1 MDLCTCESEES
12 SHGKGAGV
20 WYSVVRC
27 ITVNRSPRSRHMGE
41 GSVSKITYVP
51 CIHWVVWRT
60 GTPKDRD
67 RLMMILFYDIRIK
80 KGDSQGKNVTLEL

>member
-12 SHGKGAGV
+12 SHGEGAGV

-41 GSVSKITYVP
+41 GSVVKITYDP
-51 CIHWVVWRT
+51 LC
-60 GTPKDRD
+60 
-67 RLMMILFYDIRIK
+67 M
-80 KGDSQGKNVTLEL
+80 